1 MVHEWWLAMTGGWW
15 LMFHADWW
23 LVVDDSSWIMDDL
36 IASNWWSIIIDDY
49 LMCIDG
55 QWCVMNDVDWS
66 WLMVVDQDWL
76 MMRDYQTF
84 VPDSEILLTLH
95 DWWWVIMIDNDL
107 FMLSDWWWLTI
118 PMMVN
123 GEHWWWWWWGGGGEL
138 CETLET
144 FNSVYVVFFNP
155 GCVIEGCNHST
166 EWTCRCDTFSWAQ
179 FSMAERQCATPNFI
193 WNSNAN
199 GNTLWYIDSLISPK
213 TWLLHIFLLNIF
225 FNNFLI
231 RSSRK
236 SFRCIKVGLGDPQ
249 DDSQDDS
256 EEDRLLWDDAE
267 PELLPSCIREI
278 KKSSSSASDTSR
290 NGGCSFLIL
299 VCRGA
304 TISWRFGKD
313 ELIWAYD
320 IYCIY
325 IFNQNLF

>member
-84 VPDSEILLTLH
+84 VPDSEVLLTLH

-118 PMMVN
+118 PMMVD
-123 GEHWWWWWWGGGGEL
+123 GEHWWWWWGGGGGEL

-155 GCVIEGCNHST
+155 GCVIEGCNHSRNEPVDAT
-166 EWTCRCDTFSWAQ
+166 HSLGHSFLWQSANVQHQTSFEIQMPMEIHYDTLIHWFHQRLGCFISFFWTYFSITFSYEVPANHSDASRWA
-179 FSMAERQCATPNFI
+179 
-193 WNSNAN
+193 
-199 GNTLWYIDSLISPK
+199 
-213 TWLLHIFLLNIF
+213 
-225 FNNFLI
+225 
-231 RSSRK
+231 
-236 SFRCIKVGLGDPQ
+236 
-249 DDSQDDS
+249 
-256 EEDRLLWDDAE
+256 
-267 PELLPSCIREI
+267 
-278 KKSSSSASDTSR
+278 
-290 NGGCSFLIL
+290 
-299 VCRGA
+299 
-304 TISWRFGKD
+304 
-313 ELIWAYD
+313 
-320 IYCIY
+320 
-325 IFNQNLF
+325 